1 MNKKVLILG
10 IIVLLIILFSG
21 CTEQID
27 EEIVT
32 INYVVSDVYTSRGAE
47 RKIEYVYVEV
57 QNFEDED
64 IMITIDFNFALL
76 DLDELGQG
84 RPYGGGTS
92 GETSIWDDIY
102 NIQRNVVVPSH
113 DMERISY
120 SPRSRSDNKIEY
132 EWDYEIT
139 ASFN

>member
-1 MNKKVLILG
+1 MKKQIIIITFIFAIL
-10 IIVLLIILFSG
+10 LNSG
-21 CTEQID
+21 CVEQTN
-27 EEIVT
+27 EKEIAT
-32 INYVVSDVYTSRGAE
+32 INYVVSDVFTSRGVE

-84 RPYGGGTS
+84 PYSGGTS
-92 GETSIWDDIY
+92 GETSIWDDTY
-102 NIQRNVVVPSH
+102 NIQRNVIVPSH